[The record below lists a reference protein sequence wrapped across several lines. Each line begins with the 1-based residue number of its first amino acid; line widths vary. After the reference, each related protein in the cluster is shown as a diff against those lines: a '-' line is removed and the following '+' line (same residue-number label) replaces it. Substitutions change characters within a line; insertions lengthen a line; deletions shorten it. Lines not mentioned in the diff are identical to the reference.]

1 MIEAWIFQPDDAIV
15 WLSYKIGDAQ
25 IAHFSKSLF
34 WLNSIHLIK
43 QFCIQN
49 KANRRWLKPGFFSQM
64 MAIVWLSYKI
74 GDAQIAHFSKSLFW
88 LNSIE

>member
-34 WLNSIHLIK
+34 
-43 QFCIQN
+43 
-49 KANRRWLKPGFFSQM
+49 
-64 MAIVWLSYKI
+64 
-74 GDAQIAHFSKSLFW
+74 
-88 LNSIE
+88 